1 MPADWIVP
9 DWPAPANVRAVFTTR
24 AGGVSE
30 GPQATFNLGYKA
42 DDDPEAVRVNRE
54 RLRAYTGVP
63 SAWVAQ
69 VHGPRVVDA
78 RDALAAAE
86 AGEPLQADASITTAV
101 GLASTVMVA
110 DCLPVLLCDA
120 GGRAVAAAHAGWRGL
135 CAGVIEQTVQALRA
149 RLKDEAD
156 GAEASV
162 IAWLGPCI
170 GPTAFEVGPEVRAAF
185 LDAATPEERDA
196 TRAAFVARGAPQADK
211 SLADLCA
218 LARLRLAREGVTNVS
233 GGQWCTVG
241 DPARFYSY
249 RRDRVTGRMAAL
261 VWRVS
266 LGRVRRRSGPGG
278 CAMEGGISRRCG
290 IASQRLGATDAA
302 NAASRNV

>member
-24 AGGVSE
+24 AGGVSQ

-42 DDDPEAVRVNRE
+42 DDDPEAVRINRE
-54 RLRAYTGVP
+54 RLSKHTGVP

-78 RDALAAAE
+78 QAALAAVQT
-86 AGEPLQADASITTAV
+86 GEPLQADASVTNAV

-120 GGRAVAAAHAGWRGL
+120 RGRAVAAAHAGWRGL

-149 RLKDEAD
+149 RLPKDETD
-156 GAEASV
+156 GVAAPV

-170 GPTAFEVGPEVRAAF
+170 GSTAFEVGPEVREAF
-185 LDAATPEERDA
+185 LTAATPQEQDA
-196 TRAAFVARGAPQADK
+196 TRAAFVAHGAPEAGK

-218 LARLRLAREGVTNVS
+218 LARLRLAREGVTRVS
-233 GGQWCTVG
+233 GGQWCTVS
-241 DPARFYSY
+241 DPERFYSY

-261 VWRVS
+261 VWRT
-266 LGRVRRRSGPGG
+266 
-278 CAMEGGISRRCG
+278 A
-290 IASQRLGATDAA
+290 
-302 NAASRNV
+302 

>member
-1 MPADWIVP
+1 MTSSLPEQDPIPADWIVP
-9 DWPAPANVRAVFTTR
+9 DWPAPENVRAVFTTR
-24 AGGVSE
+24 AGGVSQ

-42 DDDPEAVRVNRE
+42 DDDPVAVRTNRALLAA
-54 RLRAYTGVP
+54 RTGVP

-78 RDALAAAE
+78 QAALHAVAA
-86 AGEPLQADASITTAV
+86 GDPLQADASVTSVVA
-101 GLASTVMVA
+101 LASTVMVA

-120 GGRAVAAAHAGWRGL
+120 QGRAVGAAHAGWRGL

-149 RLKDEAD
+149 RLPHD
-156 GAEASV
+156 GVSAEV

-170 GPTAFEVGPEVRAAF
+170 GPQAFEVGPEVREAF
-185 LDAATPEERDA
+185 LAAATSEERDA
-196 TRAAFVARGAPQADK
+196 TNAAFVPHGDADVGK

-218 LARLRLAREGVTNVS
+218 LARLRLAREGVTSVS

-249 RRDRVTGRMAAL
+249 RRDRTTGRMAAL
-261 VWRVS
+261 VW
-266 LGRVRRRSGPGG
+266 L
-278 CAMEGGISRRCG
+278 
-290 IASQRLGATDAA
+290 AA
-302 NAASRNV
+302 

>member
-1 MPADWIVP
+1 MTSSLPEQDSKLDTAQDTIPSDWIVP

-24 AGGVSE
+24 AGGVSQ

-42 DDDPEAVRVNRE
+42 DDDPEAVRTNRALLAT
-54 RLRAYTGVP
+54 RTGVP

-78 RDALAAAE
+78 QAAFDAVS
-86 AGEPLQADASITTAV
+86 AGEPLQADASATDAI
-101 GLASTVMVA
+101 GLASTIMVA

-120 GGRAVAAAHAGWRGL
+120 QGRAVAAAHAGWRGL

-149 RLKDEAD
+149 RLPKS
-156 GAEASV
+156 GANDDTQV

-170 GPTAFEVGPEVRAAF
+170 GPTAFEVGPEVREAF
-185 LDAATPEERDA
+185 LEAATPQERDA
-196 TRAAFVARGAPQADK
+196 TSAAFVPHGDPEVGK

-218 LARLRLAREGVTNVS
+218 LARLRLAREGVTSVS
-233 GGQWCTVG
+233 GGTWCTVG

-249 RRDRVTGRMAAL
+249 RRDRTTGRMAAL

-266 LGRVRRRSGPGG
+266 
-278 CAMEGGISRRCG
+278 
-290 IASQRLGATDAA
+290 
-302 NAASRNV
+302 

>member
-24 AGGVSE
+24 AGGVSQ

-42 DDDPEAVRVNRE
+42 DDDPAAVSANRALLVQ
-54 RLRAYTGVP
+54 RTGVP
-63 SAWVAQ
+63 AAWIAQ

-78 RDALAAAE
+78 QAALESVE
-86 AGEPLQADASITTAV
+86 AGDPLQADASVTSAI

-110 DCLPVLLCDA
+110 DCMPVLLCDA
-120 GGRAVAAAHAGWRGL
+120 QGRAVGAAHAGWRGL

-149 RLKDEAD
+149 RLPQGGAD
-156 GAEASV
+156 AQV

-170 GPTAFEVGPEVRAAF
+170 GPQAFEVGPEVREAF
-185 LDAATPEERDA
+185 LAAATPQERAA
-196 TRAAFVARGAPQADK
+196 TQAAFVAHGDPDVGK

-218 LARLRLAREGVTNVS
+218 LARLRLAREGVTDVS
-233 GGQWCTVG
+233 GGQWCTVS

-249 RRDRVTGRMAAL
+249 RRDRTTGRMAAL
-261 VWRVS
+261 VWRT
-266 LGRVRRRSGPGG
+266 
-278 CAMEGGISRRCG
+278 A
-290 IASQRLGATDAA
+290 
-302 NAASRNV
+302 

>member
-1 MPADWIVP
+1 MTSSLPEQDLMPADWIVP
-9 DWPAPANVRAVFTTR
+9 DWPAPQNVRAIFTTR

-42 DDDPEAVRVNRE
+42 DDDPAAVRINRALLAA
-54 RLRAYTGVP
+54 RTGVP

-78 RDALAAAE
+78 QAALDAVN
-86 AGEPLQADASITTAV
+86 AGDPLPADASATNAA

-120 GGRAVAAAHAGWRGL
+120 QGRAVAAAHAGWRGL
-135 CAGVIEQTVQALRA
+135 CAGVIERTVQALRE
-149 RLKDEAD
+149 RLPREDA
-156 GAEASV
+156 AAQV

-170 GPTAFEVGPEVRAAF
+170 GPQAFEVGPEVREAF
-185 LDAATPEERDA
+185 LAAATPDERDV
-196 TRAAFVARGAPQADK
+196 TQAAFVPHGDPDAGK

-218 LARLRLAREGVTNVS
+218 LARLRLAREGVTQVS
-233 GGQWCTVG
+233 GGQWCTVS

-249 RRDRVTGRMAAL
+249 RRDRTTGRMAAL
-261 VWRVS
+261 VWRT
-266 LGRVRRRSGPGG
+266 
-278 CAMEGGISRRCG
+278 A
-290 IASQRLGATDAA
+290 
-302 NAASRNV
+302 